1 MAGDNHQSVL
11 RSSSNDTATAEDGSV
26 YQIRT
31 DKTIEC
37 GGAEKT
43 RIHLFAFAIA
53 VLLAVV
59 FSCCFAGRSLKSKQ
73 PPRLLAQSSAGAIEL
88 ESRINPNIASKA
100 SLVRLPQI
108 GPSRA
113 DAIIAYRE
121 SISGGDS
128 RAAFCNCDDLQKVK
142 GIGPKTVENL
152 CKWLKFE

>member
-1 MAGDNHQSVL
+1 MAGDNHQSV
-11 RSSSNDTATAEDGSV
+11 
-26 YQIRT
+26 YQMRT

-59 FSCCFAGRSLKSKQ
+59 FSCCFAGRSLKSEQ
-73 PPRLLAQSSAGAIEL
+73 PPRLTPTPVFRQEDRGVAGAIEL